1 MVRCNS
7 SLCGI
12 LIFGCPSRRS
22 ANALVPAFCAPAMMK
37 SSFAAGGRLSLKNT
51 GTRPIKWVST
61 FDKRALMSRCSLGAS
76 GSGSG
81 RFGEAT
87 NRSTRGR
94 VRFPQNVLDCRLCS
108 CELKGVSNGTK
119 AAKKKFVPI
128 VDETPPPLPATRGRG
143 ASWNPANRFE
153 KLHVDLCDADLLQLD
168 PNEERPRRRT
178 EYFRDDTKSIITRNN
193 SPDVGFETSVNP
205 YRGCEHGCI
214 YCYARPTH
222 EYLGFSAG
230 LDFESKIMVKM
241 DAPKL
246 LEAELSSRKWR
257 PQVIAISG
265 VTDPYQPIER
275 KLEIT
280 RGCLQV
286 LSRFRNPVGIITK
299 NRLVTRDSDLLGEL
313 AAFSCAAVNVS
324 VTSLV
329 EELQR
334 VLEPRTS
341 PPNARLEAISK
352 LREAGVPVGVMVAPV
367 IPGLTDHEMPRIL
380 AACAKVGAQFA
391 GYTIMRL
398 PFAVA
403 PLFER
408 WLDEYF
414 PERKAKVLSRIRSV
428 RGGDRF
434 SDPRCGSLS
443 HGEGS
448 FVEQIARL
456 FQMSCRKAGIGP
468 RPELSTQHFRRP
480 REQLTLF

>member
-1 MVRCNS
+1 LGKPRGWRAKFQLDV
-7 SLCGI
+7 
-12 LIFGCPSRRS
+12 
-22 ANALVPAFCAPAMMK
+22 V
-37 SSFAAGGRLSLKNT
+37 AA
-51 GTRPIKWVST
+51 VA
-61 FDKRALMSRCSLGAS
+61 D
-76 GSGSG
+76 
-81 RFGEAT
+81 
-87 NRSTRGR
+87 
-94 VRFPQNVLDCRLCS
+94 
-108 CELKGVSNGTK
+108 
-119 AAKKKFVPI
+119 
-128 VDETPPPLPATRGRG
+128 RGRG
-143 ASWNPANRFE
+143 GSVCRGQRPRLQKMARHARCSGEHILMKRFPYGKKLWKIVREIPNAARTVHPREFHARGASINPANRFE
-153 KLHVDLCDADLLQLD
+153 ALHFEEDPHDEVDEDS
-168 PNEERPRRRT
+168 RPRKT
-178 EYFRDDTKSIITRNN
+178 IFYRDGSQSIIARNN

-205 YRGCEHGCI
+205 YRGCEHGCV

-230 LDFESKIMVKM
+230 TDFESRIMVKL

-246 LEAELSSRKWR
+246 LEAELSSRRWK

-313 AAFSCAAVNVS
+313 AEFSCAAVNVS
-324 VTSLV
+324 VTSLI

-341 PPNARLEAISK
+341 PPHARLEAISK

-367 IPGLTDHEMPRIL
+367 IPGLTDHEMPGIL

-428 RGGDRF
+428 RGGDRL
-434 SDPRCGSLS
+434 SDPRWGTRIK
-443 HGEGS
+443 GEGI
-448 FVEQIARL
+448 FAEQIARL
-456 FQMSCRKAGIGP
+456 FQMSCRKVGIGP